1 LQCFFAKS
9 LVVSE
14 FCCTFAPSAK
24 EMTACWC
31 SSSWET
37 EAVSIAL
44 FRLLLLARAIQFVF
58 CDSTVAA
65 FLLRVCAI
73 WTGRWRICKVLLDG
87 RHHFIE
93 IWQITLPISDRL
105 SYLWAQSA
113 ITDAGGNKYLLTII
127 SRWLGIIK
135 ICKRTVEKLF
145 CIIFFVTLH
154 SKNVDLML
162 HNHCIFKYL
171 IKWNMYFYY

>member
-1 LQCFFAKS
+1 MAI
-9 LVVSE
+9 VGIEE
-14 FCCTFAPSAK
+14 FS
-24 EMTACWC
+24 
-31 SSSWET
+31 
-37 EAVSIAL
+37 
-44 FRLLLLARAIQFVF
+44 
-58 CDSTVAA
+58 
-65 FLLRVCAI
+65 
-73 WTGRWRICKVLLDG
+73 
-87 RHHFIE
+87 
-93 IWQITLPISDRL
+93 

-113 ITDAGGNKYLLTII
+113 ITDSRENKDLLTII

-171 IKWNMYFYY
+171 IK